1 MTPVK
6 ADIDKFTAADLMTK
20 DVMSVHQDLGVRE
33 LAEFLAENEI
43 TGVPVVDDDDQLI
56 GVVSATDVAEK
67 SRRNEMDFTV
77 DHSDPRFSMRE
88 FGDQIDLE
96 EMKNLHIEND
106 DLLVRD
112 IMTPSVLSVGA
123 GTPVSEI
130 AREMVSGHVHRL
142 FVTRNGKVVGI
153 LSALDLVKLLIS
165 D

>member
-6 ADIDKFTAADLMTK
+6 ADIEKFTAADLMTR

-56 GVVSATDVAEK
+56 GVVSSTDVAER

-77 DHSDPRFSMRE
+77 DRSDPRFYVRE
-88 FGDQIDLE
+88 FGDQLDVE
-96 EMKNLHIEND
+96 EMKGLHIENE

-142 FVTRNGKVVGI
+142 FVTRSGKVAGI
-153 LSALDLVKLLIS
+153 VSALDLVKLLIS